1 MGRMSEQEMQAFLDE
16 PRIGH
21 MVTLRPDGSPQAAP
35 IWYEYRDGV
44 FVVWTNRF
52 TSRFK
57 NISRDPRVVLSI
69 ASEDE
74 PYSYVA
80 AEGTVT
86 TSEVVVKETAMGIAE
101 RYQGLEHGTAFV
113 EEYHKDGASILLVLK
128 PSKLVAWKND

>member
-1 MGRMSEQEMQAFLDE
+1 MGSMSEQEMQAFLE
-16 PRIGH
+16 GPRIGH
-21 MVTLRPDGSPQAAP
+21 MVTLRPNGSPQAAP

-57 NISRDPRVVLSI
+57 NISGDPRVVLSI

-80 AEGTVT
+80 AKGIVT
-86 TSEVVVKETAMGIAE
+86 TSEVGVKETAMGIAE

-113 EEYHKDGASILLVLK
+113 EEYYKEGVSILLALK
-128 PSKLVAWKND
+128 PSRMVAWKND